1 MIFQMIL
8 VILGSNFGVLLVHG
22 FTGQPGCSL
31 DGYCRRENGE
41 SLDVPCPDVNK
52 KDAPYKSN
60 KPPSVNKN
68 AARYL
73 AEICPSFIGQ
83 ETCCNDD

>member
-1 MIFQMIL
+1 LI
-8 VILGSNFGVLLVHG
+8 SSFGIQKCYA

-52 KDAPYKSN
+52 KDAPNKSS
-60 KPPSVNKN
+60 KLPSVNKN
-68 AARYL
+68 AGKYL
-73 AEICPSFIGQ
+73 AEICPHYI
-83 ETCCNDD
+83 N